1 LRSLEQQIAQSTDQY
16 SKLKESYEVLK
27 EHELSIVK
35 LNTQKSKETKKAL
48 NTKIEQMQEQ
58 LSDKNR
64 EIQEMT
70 FAVRK
75 LEDTVRQLQYECQR
89 SNDQLSSLQNEK
101 LKLEQ
106 NISMRL

>member
-1 LRSLEQQIAQSTDQY
+1 
-16 SKLKESYEVLK
+16 
-27 EHELSIVK
+27 
-35 LNTQKSKETKKAL
+35 
-48 NTKIEQMQEQ
+48 
-58 LSDKNR
+58 
-64 EIQEMT
+64 MT

>member
-1 LRSLEQQIAQSTDQY
+1 
-16 SKLKESYEVLK
+16 
-27 EHELSIVK
+27 
-35 LNTQKSKETKKAL
+35 
-48 NTKIEQMQEQ
+48 
-58 LSDKNR
+58 
-64 EIQEMT
+64 MT

-106 NISMRL
+106 NISMRLQETQDLNLKFGNSLQFHESQEQQILQLKQDLQLSKNRESIANAELSKKEQLIARLDQ